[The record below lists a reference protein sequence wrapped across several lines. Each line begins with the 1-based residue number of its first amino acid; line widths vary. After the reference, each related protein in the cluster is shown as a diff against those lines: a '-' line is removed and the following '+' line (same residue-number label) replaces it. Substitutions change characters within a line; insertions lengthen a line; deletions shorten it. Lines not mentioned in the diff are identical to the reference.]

1 MRILVVN
8 WELPT
13 FDRTSGGLRLFTL
26 LVLLQRAGIT
36 CDYLLMG
43 SEKELARYG
52 QSEFDRYVET
62 MATHGIALRSAGVLD
77 ALKTATYDAVLF
89 EWFSGAERFGA
100 LVRLYQ
106 PQAAIVVDS
115 VDLSYLR
122 WAAMAVVTGK
132 PEDRLRAEDVKRREL
147 RTYRQS
153 DLVLT
158 LTEEETREVSRELPG
173 LRTFE
178 VPNIHQLPAV
188 ERAEST
194 SPTVLFIGSFT
205 HEPNVDAVKWVTR
218 EIWPAIHAARP
229 DARLVVI
236 GQRPPDDLLP
246 PGCAGVEVLGHVPST
261 LPYLARAWVSIAPLR
276 FGAGMKGKVGEA
288 LAAGVPLV
296 TTSFGAQG
304 YGLANGESAF
314 VEDSAA
320 DFSRAVLALLADAAM
335 RQRFAER
342 GRAIVQQGFSEEAV
356 AARVPALKAAINGAR
371 PARPVSLLHLRRT
384 AFELSQWWQRSV
396 AWRLNRHRWVG
407 ARRVP

>member
-26 LVLLQRAGIT
+26 LVLLQRAGVT

-43 SEKELARYG
+43 GEKEASRYG
-52 QSEFDRYVET
+52 QSEFDRYVQE
-62 MATHGIALRSAGVLD
+62 MSSHGIALRSGGLLE
-77 ALKTATYDAVLF
+77 ALKDTAYDAVLF
-89 EWFSGAERFGA
+89 EWFSGAEQFGA
-100 LVRLYQ
+100 WVRVIQ
-106 PQAAIVVDS
+106 PQAAVVVDS

-122 WAAMAVVTGK
+122 WAAMADVTGRQ
-132 PEDRLRAEDVKRREL
+132 EDRLRADDVKRREL

-158 LTEEETREVSRELPG
+158 LTDEETREVARELPG

-178 VPNIHQLPAV
+178 VPNIHQLPTM
-188 ERAEST
+188 ERAESRT
-194 SPTVLFIGSFT
+194 PTVLFIGSFT

-218 EIWPAIHAARP
+218 EIWPAVH
-229 DARLVVI
+229 ARLPEARLLVI
-236 GQRPPDDLLP
+236 GQRAPEDLLP
-246 PGCAGVEVLGHVPST
+246 PQCNGVEVLGHVPST

-304 YGLANGESAF
+304 YGLVDGESAF
-314 VEDSAA
+314 VEDSA
-320 DFSRAVLALLADAAM
+320 DGFSRAVLTLLADAAM

-342 GRAIVQQGFSEEAV
+342 GRAIVAQCFSHEAV
-356 AARVPALKAAINGAR
+356 AARVPSLKAAMADAR
-371 PARPVSLLHLRRT
+371 PAKRPKLLHLRRL
-384 AFELSQWWQRSV
+384 AFEIAQWWQRSV
-396 AWRLNRHRWVG
+396 AWRLRQHR
-407 ARRVP
+407 